1 MLFREEP
8 IISVGILTEEK
19 IFFELHGNYRIAG
32 SKKYFRGIFS
42 AEIRDNKIVC
52 SNNSDKIENTEE
64 ILFAPEDPHSESFL
78 VKDVIIGID
87 FHWQRRE
94 KQRFNHSLKLIKDGN
109 KVVTINI
116 LPLENYIVSVISSE
130 MSAKSSLQSLKSL
143 SVVSRSWVLAQLEKR
158 NTEKPVENNLS
169 IHQTEDELIR
179 WYDRKQHKS
188 FDVCADDHCQRFQG
202 ITKVSTENAKKAVLQ
217 TRGIVLLNDNKICDT
232 RYSKSCG
239 GITEDFENVWETV
252 RVPYLTSVIDYKYEP
267 ENYNIDFSN
276 EANAR
281 KWITGKPQCFCN
293 TSDKV
298 ILSQILID
306 YDQET
311 TNFFRW
317 SVEYTQNE
325 LALIVK
331 DKIGIDF
338 GDILDVIPVER
349 GSSSRL
355 TKLRIVGTKKSL
367 TVGKELEI
375 RRILSKN
382 HLYSSAFI
390 VDKTIGKNDIP
401 EKFIIQGAGW
411 GHGVGLCQ
419 IGGAMMAEKGY
430 QFDEI
435 LLHYFTNVKIKE
447 IYR

>member
-8 IISVGILTEEK
+8 LISVGILTEKK
-19 IFFELHGNYRIAG
+19 IVFELHGNYMVAG
-32 SKKYFRGIFS
+32 SETYFRGIFS
-42 AEIRDNKIVC
+42 AEIKDNQIVC

-78 VKDVIIGID
+78 IRVVIIGID
-87 FHWQRRE
+87 FHWQRKE
-94 KQRFNHSLKLIKDGN
+94 KQRFNHSLKIIRDGN
-109 KVVTINI
+109 KVVAINI
-116 LPLENYIVSVISSE
+116 LPLGNYIVSVISSE
-130 MSAKSSLQSLKSL
+130 MSAKCSLQSLKSL

-158 NTEKPVENNLS
+158 ETEEVVEKNLS
-169 IHQTEDELIR
+169 INQPEDELVK
-179 WYDRKQHKS
+179 WYDREQHKNY
-188 FDVCADDHCQRFQG
+188 DVCADDHCQRFQG
-202 ITKVSTENAKKAVLQ
+202 ITKVSTENAREAVTQ
-217 TRGIVLLNDNKICDT
+217 TRGIVLLSEGKICDT

-252 RVPYLTSVIDYKYEP
+252 RVPYLISKIDYKYEP
-267 ENYNIDFSN
+267 ENFNIDFSN

-281 KWITGKPQCFCN
+281 KWITGNPQSFCN

-306 YDQET
+306 YDQDT

-317 SVEYTQNE
+317 RVEYTQND
-325 LALIVK
+325 LTAIIK
-331 DKIGIDF
+331 DKSGIDF
-338 GDILDVIPVER
+338 GDILDLIPVER
-349 GSSSRL
+349 GSSARL
-355 TKLRIVGTKKSL
+355 IKLRIIGTKKSL

-382 HLYSSAFI
+382 HLYSSAFM
-390 VDKTIGKNDIP
+390 VDKIIGKNDMP
-401 EKFIIQGAGW
+401 KKFILHGAGW

-419 IGGAMMAEKGY
+419 IGGAVMAEKGY

-435 LLHYFTNVKIKE
+435 LLHYFSNVTIKKI
-447 IYR
+447 YH

>member
-8 IISVGILTEEK
+8 LISVGILNEEK
-19 IFFELHGNYRIAG
+19 IVFELHGNYMVAG
-32 SKKYFRGIFS
+32 SKNYFRGIFS
-42 AEIRDNKIVC
+42 AEIKDNQIVC
-52 SNNSDKIENTEE
+52 SNNSDKIENADE

-78 VKDVIIGID
+78 IRDVIIGID
-87 FHWQRRE
+87 FHWQRKE
-94 KQRFNHSLKLIKDGN
+94 KQRFNYSLKLIREGN
-109 KVVTINI
+109 KVVAINI

-130 MSAKSSLQSLKSL
+130 MSAKCSLQSLKSL

-158 NTEKPVENNLS
+158 ETEEAVENNLPVN
-169 IHQTEDELIR
+169 QPEDEFIY
-179 WYDRKQHKS
+179 WYGREQHKN

-202 ITKVSTENAKKAVLQ
+202 STKVTTENARRAVLQ
-217 TRGIVLLNDNKICDT
+217 TRGIVLLRDNKICDT

-239 GITEDFENVWETV
+239 GITEDFESVWETLK
-252 RVPYLTSVIDYKYEP
+252 VPYLTSVIDYKYEP
-267 ENYNIDFSN
+267 ENFNIDFSS
-276 EANAR
+276 EANAG
-281 KWITGKPQCFCN
+281 KWITGNPPSFCN

-317 SVEYTQNE
+317 RVEYTQNE
-325 LALIVK
+325 LAAIIK
-331 DKIGIDF
+331 DKSGIDF
-338 GDILDVIPVER
+338 GDILDLIPVER
-349 GSSSRL
+349 GSSARL
-355 TKLRIVGTKKSL
+355 IKLRIVGTKKSL

-375 RRILSKN
+375 RRILSTK

-390 VDKTIGKNDIP
+390 VDKVIGKNDIP
-401 EKFIIQGAGW
+401 EKFILHGAGW

-419 IGGAMMAEKGY
+419 IGGAVMAEKGY

-435 LLHYFTNVKIKE
+435 LLHYFSNVTIKKI
-447 IYR
+447 YH

>member
-19 IFFELHGNYRIAG
+19 IFFELHGNYRIAE
-32 SKKYFRGIFS
+32 SKKYFKGIFS
-42 AEIRDNKIVC
+42 AVIRDNKIVC
-52 SNNSDKIENTEE
+52 SNNFDKIENTDE
-64 ILFAPEDPHSESFL
+64 ILFEPEDPHSESFL
-78 VKDVIIGID
+78 INDVIIGID
-87 FHWQRRE
+87 FHWQRKE
-94 KQRFNHSLKLIKDGN
+94 KQRFNHSLKLIRDGN
-109 KVVTINI
+109 KVVAINI

-158 NTEKPVENNLS
+158 NTEKTVENNLS
-169 IHQTEDELIR
+169 VHLTEDELIR
-179 WYDRKQHKS
+179 WYDREQHKN

-202 ITKVSTENAKKAVLQ
+202 ITKVTTENAKKAVSQ
-217 TRGIVLLNDNKICDT
+217 TRGIVLLSGGKICDT

-267 ENYNIDFSN
+267 ENFNIDFSN

-281 KWITGKPQCFCN
+281 KWIKGDPQSFCN

-317 SVEYTQNE
+317 SVGYTQIE
-325 LALIVK
+325 LAEIIK
-331 DKIGIDF
+331 DKIGVDF

-349 GSSSRL
+349 GASSRL

-375 RRILSKN
+375 RRILSKS

-390 VDKTIGKNDIP
+390 VDKIIGKNNIP
-401 EKFIIQGAGW
+401 EKFVLHGAGW

-419 IGGAMMAEKGY
+419 IGGAVMAEKGY

-435 LLHYFTNVKIKE
+435 LLHYFSNAKIKK